1 MTPDN
6 FVTGSAVGSIL
17 WATDEKRGGLVKKS
31 IGTWI
36 ALLFLGCQA
45 SAQNPG
51 ADNTPKP
58 IPETTTPKPGLAKTS
73 DGASLHTPSKEELAR
88 YTWLTEEKQV
98 RALAASIPPPE
109 GYTRVAVSK
118 DSFGEWLR
126 GLPLRAP
133 NTPVNDYNGGEVR
146 SANDLN
152 VAAVVELDVGVKD
165 LQQCADSIIRLHAEW
180 LWATKSADKA
190 AYKFTSGDLA
200 QWKSYAAGERA
211 KVSGNKVSWAKT
223 SAADNSYQN
232 YRKYLNLVF
241 TYAGTLSLDAFSTKI
256 KREELAIGDFWVT
269 GGSPGHTVL
278 LLDIAQNEAGKKVA
292 LIGQGF
298 LPAQDFHVLSPGEGG
313 PWFSLEEESVETPFW
328 KAFPWSS
335 LRRL

>member
-1 MTPDN
+1 
-6 FVTGSAVGSIL
+6 
-17 WATDEKRGGLVKKS
+17 LVKKS
-31 IGTWI
+31 IGVFS
-36 ALLFLGCQA
+36 ALLLLGCQA
-45 SAQNPG
+45 SAQKPG
-51 ADNTPKP
+51 ADKAPKP
-58 IPETTTPKPGLAKTS
+58 SPEDTAPNPAKPEAKTS
-73 DGASLHTPSKEELAR
+73 NGASLHAPSKEELAR
-88 YTWLTEEKQV
+88 YTWLTADKQI
-98 RALAASIPPPE
+98 RSLAASIPPPT

-118 DSFGEWLR
+118 DSFGDWLR

-133 NTPVNDYNGGEVR
+133 NTPVNYYNGGEVR
-146 SANDLN
+146 SGNDLSVTA
-152 VAAVVELDVGVKD
+152 VAELDVGAKD

-223 SAADNSYQN
+223 AAADSSYQN

-241 TYAGTLSLDAFSTKI
+241 TYAGTLSLDTFSKKI

-278 LLDIAQNEAGKKVA
+278 VLDIAQNEAGKKIA

-298 LPAQDFHVLSPGEGG
+298 LPAQDFHVLSPGDGG